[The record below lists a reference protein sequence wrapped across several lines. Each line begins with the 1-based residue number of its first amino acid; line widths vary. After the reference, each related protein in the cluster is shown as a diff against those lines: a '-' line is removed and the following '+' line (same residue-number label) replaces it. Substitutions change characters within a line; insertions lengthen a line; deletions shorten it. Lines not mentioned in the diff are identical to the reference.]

1 MSQFSYQVVVVTGGT
16 KGIGK
21 GIVDYFAAENAT
33 VVFVGRDQTQGEQ
46 LTELYKKQGK
56 QVVFFQADLTDKQC
70 QQELVAYI
78 CNTYGKLDVLCC
90 CAGIYPSNTM
100 DKITESEWDTVL
112 NTNLKSVFFTIK
124 GFLPLLQQQKFGR
137 VVLMSSITGPYTGYP
152 GWTHYG
158 ASKAAMLGF
167 MRSAALELVS
177 HNVTINAVLP
187 GNIITEALLEQG
199 NDYIDSVAQAIPT
212 GKLGTPYDIARA
224 VAFFASKDASFITG
238 QTLVVDGG
246 QLLPEGVL

>member
-1 MSQFSYQVVVVTGGT
+1 MSQFSNQVVVVTGGT

-21 GIVDYFAAENAT
+21 GIVDYFAVENAN
-33 VVFVGRDQTQGEQ
+33 VVFVGRDQKQGAQ
-46 LTELYKKQGK
+46 LVEHYKKQDK
-56 QVVFFQADLTDKQC
+56 HVVFFQGDLTDRQS
-70 QQELVAYI
+70 QQELVTFIYNAY
-78 CNTYGKLDVLCC
+78 GRLDVLCC
-90 CAGIYPSNTM
+90 CAGIYPSTTM
-100 DKITESEWDTVL
+100 DKITESEWDAVL

-124 GFLPLLQQQKFGR
+124 GFLPLMKEQNYGR
-137 VVLMSSITGPYTGYP
+137 VVLMSSITGPFTGYP

-167 MRSAALELVS
+167 MRSAALEFVS

-187 GNIITEALLEQG
+187 GNILTESLLDQG
-199 NDYIDSVAQAIPT
+199 EDYIKAVAQAIPT
-212 GKLGTPYDIARA
+212 GKLGTPHDIARA
-224 VAFFASKDASFITG
+224 VAFFASQDASFITG